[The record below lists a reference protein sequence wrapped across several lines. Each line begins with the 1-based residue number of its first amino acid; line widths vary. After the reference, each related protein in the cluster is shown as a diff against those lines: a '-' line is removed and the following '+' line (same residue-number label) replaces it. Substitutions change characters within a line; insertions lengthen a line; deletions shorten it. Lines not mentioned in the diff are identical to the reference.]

1 MILPEENSRKVALK
15 KNKKK
20 PISLDSEEVLRK
32 KTKLSNHLQLG
43 DLVSKLKKTFFF
55 LLRS

>member
-15 KNKKK
+15 KKKN
-20 PISLDSEEVLRK
+20 ISLDSEEVLRK

-43 DLVSKLKKTFFF
+43 DLVSKLKKPFFF

>member
-15 KNKKK
+15 KKKK
-20 PISLDSEEVLRK
+20 NISLDSEEVLRK

-43 DLVSKLKKTFFF
+43 DLVSKLKKPFFF